1 LMATGSTRLSA
12 GSLTLHAS
20 YGPPGQMA
28 VFFRGTTGTPVAAGD
43 GLLCITSGAQRLA
56 GLAFDIL
63 GHANLEL
70 DPAALGIAPG
80 ETWLFRVGYR
90 DPGGP
95 GGTGFNFSD
104 GLRARFTP

>member
-1 LMATGSTRLSA
+1 VRATWYQSVPVTSRLVSCRRPA
-12 GSLTLHAS
+12 RVL
-20 YGPPGQMA
+20 
-28 VFFRGTTGTPVAAGD
+28 GTTGTPVAAGD

-80 ETWLFRVGYR
+80 ETWLFQVGYR

-95 GGTGFNFSD
+95 GGSGFNFSD
-104 GLRARFTP
+104 GLRALFTP